1 MGEPAALERAM
12 FRRFLYLCGRTTVWE
27 WPAFPPATAELFD
40 CARERGFD
48 EAPERNWKPA
58 LHRTGNVK
66 TDSGVAGTGLFLEAN
81 KSRRLAQERE
91 GEYMA
96 VPVIIRHQHKTM
108 PRRNFIFRL
117 QIPCVPRASK
127 IASQV
132 IPRRL
137 VIMLPA
143 SEFLARGARGIA
155 TR

>member
-81 KSRRLAQERE
+81 KSRRLAQERD

-96 VPVIIRHQHKTM
+96 FPAIIRHQHKTM

-127 IASQV
+127 IA
-132 IPRRL
+132 RL
-137 VIMLPA
+137 
-143 SEFLARGARGIA
+143 FLAVS
-155 TR
+155 